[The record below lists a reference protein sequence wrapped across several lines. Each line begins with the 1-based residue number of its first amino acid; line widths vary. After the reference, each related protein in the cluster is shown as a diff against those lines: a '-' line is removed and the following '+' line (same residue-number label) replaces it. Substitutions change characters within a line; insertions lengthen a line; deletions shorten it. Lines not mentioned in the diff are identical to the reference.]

1 MINDKF
7 GKIILRKMYYHG
19 YIGAKHTSIEALK
32 KSFASHDKGN
42 VEKSI
47 KKLVKSNLV
56 LHHPTSYG
64 KQYSINPTNIN
75 VIEKMIGS

>member
-1 MINDKF
+1 MVGFRISS
-7 GKIILRKMYYHG
+7 YYHAH
-19 YIGAKHTSIEALK
+19 IGARHTSIEALK

-47 KKLVKSNLV
+47 KRLVKNNLV

-64 KQYSINPTNIN
+64 KQYSLNPTKIKNIK
-75 VIEKMIGS
+75 KMIGL